1 MGKIIFLFRALLLFF
16 LPSWMLRLLAPVL
29 GIELMKG
36 ARIGFSIVLIEK
48 LKMKENARIG
58 HFNFVKL
65 RQVQL
70 EPGAYIGKLNRI
82 SGATLDIYLHGDGA
96 IGDSITIYRAN
107 PPVTYGIAT
116 LEIGVAS
123 KITFRHYID
132 CTRSIRF
139 GNYSTLAGVGCQ
151 IWTHGYFHAEQGI
164 ERVRIDGEVN
174 IGNNVN
180 ISSACVINPGVTIAD
195 GVTVGS
201 HVCVSSSL
209 LKKGMY
215 VSQGL
220 RFIPKDINDIRSN
233 YEKIQNY
240 TLVDE
245 VYERK

>member
-1 MGKIIFLFRALLLFF
+1 
-16 LPSWMLRLLAPVL
+16 MLRLLAPIL
-29 GIELMKG
+29 GIELGKG
-36 ARIGFSIVLIEK
+36 ARIGFSIILTRQ
-48 LKMKENARIG
+48 LKMKENTRIG

-65 RQVQL
+65 RQIHF

-82 SGATLDIYLHGDGA
+82 SGANLDFYFHENGA
-96 IGDSITIYRAN
+96 IGDSNTIYRAKA
-107 PPVTYGIAT
+107 PVTYGNAT

-139 GNYSTLAGVGCQ
+139 GNYATLAGAGSQ

-174 IGNNVN
+174 IGTNVN
-180 ISSACVINPGVTIAD
+180 ISSACVINPGVTISD
-195 GVTVGS
+195 GITVGS
-201 HVCVSSSL
+201 HVCVSKSL

-220 RFIPKDINDIRSN
+220 RFIPKDINDIRST
-233 YEKIQNY
+233 YERIQNY